1 MISLAWRDVAKGFG
15 RYLSTGLGLGLLIG
29 VTITMAGVYRGMV
42 EDGRALLEAMDADL
56 WVVQQHT
63 LGPFAEPSSIPDE
76 MIRALRSVPG
86 VREAGNVAYLTMEV
100 AHGRESVRIMLAG
113 YVPGRP
119 GGPDRLVAGRP
130 IGRDHYELVADVRTG
145 FRLGEVV
152 RIRRHDYTVVG
163 LTSGLRSPSGDPM
176 VFLPLKDAQ
185 EIQFLKDNDA
195 LYRDRL
201 RLASDPVL
209 NPPGNPG
216 VLKAVVTTLF
226 SNHRVNAVLVRLA
239 PGYEAGDVA
248 ADIRRWLRLTAY
260 TDAEMEEIL
269 IGQLIAT
276 AARQIG
282 LFLLILTLV
291 SAAIVALTIYSMTQT
306 KLKEIAVL
314 KLIGTP
320 NRLIAGMIVQES
332 MGLGLIGFVAG
343 KLAVT
348 YWAPLFPKHVVL
360 VERDT
365 LVALAVTLVIC
376 LVASIAGVRSALR
389 VSPASAIGG

>member
-1 MISLAWRDVAKGFG
+1 MISLAYRDVAKGFG
-15 RYLSTGLGLGLLIG
+15 RYLVTGLGLGLLIG
-29 VTITMAGVYRGMV
+29 VTLTMAGVYRGMV
-42 EDGRALLEAMDADL
+42 EDGRALLEAAGADL

-63 LGPFAEPSSIPDE
+63 LGPFAEPSSISDE
-76 MIRALRSVPG
+76 MIRGILAVPG

-100 AHGRESVRIMLAG
+100 SHGGKSVRIMLAG
-113 YVPGRP
+113 YEPGRP
-119 GGPDRLVAGRP
+119 GGPGRLVAGRP
-130 IGRDHYELVADVRTG
+130 ITRNHYELVADLRTG
-145 FRLGEVV
+145 FRIGDVV
-152 RIRRHDYTVVG
+152 PIRRHDYTVVG
-163 LTSGLRSPSGDPM
+163 LAAGLRSPSGDPM

-195 LYRDRL
+195 LFRDRR
-201 RLASDPVL
+201 RLEENPVF

-216 VLKAVVTTLF
+216 LLGTVEETLF

-239 PGYEAGDVA
+239 PGYSADEVA
-248 ADIRRWLRLTAY
+248 ARIRRWLRLTAY

-276 AARQIG
+276 AAKQIG
-282 LFLLILTLV
+282 LFLAILTLV

-332 MGLGLIGFVAG
+332 MGLGAIGFLAG

-348 YWAPLFPKHVVL
+348 WWAPLFPKHVVL

-376 LVASIAGVRSALR
+376 LVASMAGVRSALR